1 MENRLEAFLEVIPE
15 LKEILQ
21 DDIAVAVADTKKFI
35 YYRDG
40 DSINLPIKVGQGLNP
55 EEPLYKSIKEGKVLS
70 VIVPKELL
78 EYHLRGFLT
87 LLRIQVEI
95 LLVELQ

>member
-40 DSINLPIKVGQGLNP
+40 DSINLPIKVGQELNP
-55 EEPLYKSIKEGKVLS
+55 EEPLYKIDNCET
-70 VIVPKELL
+70 
-78 EYHLRGFLT
+78 H
-87 LLRIQVEI
+87 
-95 LLVELQ
+95 